1 MDMYPY
7 GVKAFGLIAQTRW
20 FTTRRVAT
28 CGFRMRSHKKK
39 RTQHHAPTYTESL
52 TLMVPQPWRGLEKP
66 RHIYIQ
72 TESDEY
78 SVYVCVWRRNGCRA
92 NYALNGVLCLHVN
105 VALGNLFLIA
115 SPRTMHW
122 DYFSVEIMKKHI
134 PGQNRRRI
142 VDIRLELEMGEYCG
156 KRKG

>member
-1 MDMYPY
+1 MYPY

-39 RTQHHAPTYTESL
+39 TYTTS
-52 TLMVPQPWRGLEKP
+52 RAN
-66 RHIYIQ
+66 IYWVTYTYGSAALARFGEAERYIY
-72 TESDEY
+72 TDREWW
-78 SVYVCVWRRNGCRA
+78 VLCMCVCVWWRNGCRA